1 MPATPKPAT
10 KTVATPLDKIVVP
23 ATAPFGI
30 PLLWGAKKVGK
41 TLAALNS
48 PWQPVHVIDTERS
61 TYDYGLHQARLI
73 ESGILAHEFTAD
85 YADTFEEYIAA
96 IDRIIKGKDHYGTL
110 VVDTFGQAAQWT
122 GEDTFAKMGDK
133 AEKQSQLAWGKA
145 RDRLRKH
152 ILGLRAKCDFL
163 ILTAHEREYP
173 PNSHKYSPRCNPAV
187 LELASFSIRL
197 TRDPNKT
204 GAGRRDSGRTSAVL
218 PAQDQ
223 WVHADEAVAVH
234 REAGRLEQPE

>member
-10 KTVATPLDKIVVP
+10 KTVATPLDQIVVP

-61 TYDYGLHQARLI
+61 TYDYGLHQDRLI
-73 ESGILAHEFTAD
+73 EMGVLSHPFTAD
-85 YADTFEEYIAA
+85 YVDTFEEYLRA
-96 IDRIIKGKDHYGTL
+96 IERIIKGSEHYGTL

-122 GEDTFAKMGDK
+122 GEDTFKQMGDR
-133 AEKQSQLAWGKA
+133 ADKQSQIAWGQA

-152 ILGLRAKCDFL
+152 ILGVARQVRLLDSDGARARVSAKFAQVFATLQSGCVGTGLFL
-163 ILTAHEREYP
+163 DS
-173 PNSHKYSPRCNPAV
+173 PNPRSKQAGARCGNPGC
-187 LELASFSIRL
+187 S
-197 TRDPNKT
+197 
-204 GAGRRDSGRTSAVL
+204 SAVL

-223 WVHADEAVAVH
+223 WVHADEVIAVH